1 MNTKKLRLVF
11 YVIFFLFMITLF
23 LFSPTIVSK
32 LKEFHINLI
41 EGNQSKEFYIYKF
54 RIFLFFF
61 FIISIFYSE
70 AFFSFFRNNNFSFLT
85 EKKSF
90 LIFFFLF
97 SLILSVYPRYITGDE
112 VHYLNLS
119 KSIIKEGNFE
129 LSEYKEA
136 SKGHY
141 IENKEGKL
149 YSIHYPLLSVL
160 ISIPYLLGGVV
171 GVKISMGIFWFFCV
185 WIISLILEKENLLN
199 NNMICLSLLFLSSPF
214 TYFSGE
220 IYPELIG
227 AFLLIL
233 AFYLIEYRKAS
244 LQKEIKIGIIF
255 SLLLWPSIRYY
266 PIVFIFALY
275 YLIKNKKIPFL
286 TALLVSL
293 SFIFQMFLFSRWYD
307 LPLPWAMYKGTGIV
321 SRGNFFRGFFGLFL
335 DQQSGLFVI
344 SPLYILIFSAI
355 YLFFKTKKDFT
366 AFFTIS
372 VMIYTVLTGS
382 SKYWNGH
389 WSPSSR
395 LWVVFIP
402 FFIILLVFLY
412 SKSKRSNSLTKL
424 FKLLTLFSL
433 WWGYLYNI
441 LPDKRCGVYGKEGA
455 NFFIHTFAK
464 ILGLNLDTLFIRF
477 YNGKIYPIALTLEI
491 IFIIAINILVIKKIF
506 LNQTKH

>member
-1 MNTKKLRLVF
+1 MNFKNSRFVF
-11 YVIFFLFMITLF
+11 YLTFFFIIIILL
-23 LFSPTIVSK
+23 LFSPAFVSK
-32 LKEFHINLI
+32 LQRSHINLI
-41 EGNQSKEFYIYKF
+41 EGNQSVEFYIYKF

-70 AFFSFFRNNNFSFLT
+70 AFFSFSQNNNFSFLT
-85 EKKSF
+85 KKKSF
-90 LIFFFLF
+90 LIFFFFF

-119 KSIIKEGNFE
+119 KSIIKEGNLE
-129 LSEYKEA
+129 LSEYKNI

-185 WIISLILEKENLLN
+185 WIIFLILEKENLLK
-199 NNMICLSLLFLSSPF
+199 NNMIFLSLLFLSSPF
-214 TYFSGE
+214 SYFPGE

-227 AFLLIL
+227 GFLLIS
-233 AFYLIEYRKAS
+233 AFYLIEYKRAS
-244 LQKEIKIGIIF
+244 FQRELNIGIIF
-255 SLLLWPSIRYY
+255 SLLLWLSIRYY

-286 TALLVSL
+286 TGLLVSA
-293 SFIFQMFLFSRWYD
+293 SVIFQMFIFLRWYGS
-307 LPLPWAMYKGTGIV
+307 PLPWAVYKGTGIV
-321 SRGNFFRGFFGLFL
+321 SRGNFIRGFFGLFL

-355 YLFFKTKKDFT
+355 YLFYKTKKDFT
-366 AFFTIS
+366 IFFTLS
-372 VMIYTVLTGS
+372 VLAYTILTGS
-382 SKYWNGH
+382 AEHWNGH

-395 LWVVFIP
+395 LWFIFLP

-412 SKSKRSNSLTKL
+412 SKSKKRNPLTKL
-424 FKLLTLFSL
+424 LKFLTFLSL

-441 LPDKRCGVYGKEGA
+441 LPDKRCGVYGQEGA

-464 ILGLNLDTLFIRF
+464 ISGINLDTFFIRF
-477 YNGKIYPIALTLEI
+477 YNGKIYPIALTFEI
-491 IFIIAINILVIKKIF
+491 IFIIAINIFVIKKLS
-506 LNQTKH
+506 LNQTKY